1 MVFIVLYKFVRT
13 LIKKVCERERERGA
27 GREGG
32 REREGEREREREVNI
47 NCLYLNK
54 ILIIT

>member
-13 LIKKVCERERERGA
+13 LIKKVCEREREREGQ
-27 GREGG
+27 GG
-32 REREGEREREREVNI
+32 RDGGRGREREREREVNI

>member
-13 LIKKVCERERERGA
+13 LIKKVCERERER
-27 GREGG
+27 EGQG
-32 REREGEREREREVNI
+32 EGERERKREREVNI